1 MKLKKVIFEG
11 VDFPDHEAYDK
22 LFQFITA
29 AQALDEFILS
39 DKITHKMALVMKVME
54 VADYKRIL
62 NALYSKT
69 TELIL
74 T

>member
-11 VDFPDHEAYDK
+11 VDFPDYAAYDK

-69 TELIL
+69 TELVL